1 MNVLSV
7 ADLVFAVV
15 GRVCAQLNVL
25 ILPIIAFAV
34 LGALVGVVLY
44 VCHIK

>member
-15 GRVCAQLNVL
+15 ARVCSNLDVL
-25 ILPIIAFAV
+25 ILPIIVFAV
-34 LGALVGVVLY
+34 LGALVGVIMYVLNS
-44 VCHIK
+44 K